1 MRILFYTGKGGVGKS
16 TMAAAAAWQLSQRY
30 RVLVVS
36 LDPAHNLGDV
46 FGVTLRGRRKRF
58 TDNLHLE
65 EVDLKKLA
73 RAYLKREVSVLS
85 ETYHYLQVLNLDS
98 YFSVLQYSPGIEE
111 YALLTSI
118 EKTIREDT
126 RFDYLIFDTPPTGL
140 TLRFLALPQVTIT
153 WIERLT
159 AIRRQILKKRFTI
172 QKIRGTADPQGKN
185 REVVLRYQEDE
196 DDILKRL
203 KALHANYVALN
214 GILQGRGCGIVLVFN
229 PDLLSLR
236 ESERLVDGLKELRLP
251 LRLLIQN
258 KVTSENRRTADRTS
272 RILQEKIASAVP
284 LQRVRLQTSLPED
297 AAAGLFALPEN
308 LTEHLIAME
317 SADV

>member
-16 TMAAAAAWQLSQRY
+16 TMAAAAAWQLSQRH

-58 TDNLHLE
+58 TENLHLE
-65 EVDLKKLA
+65 EVDLKKLT
-73 RAYLKREVSVLS
+73 RAYLKREVTVLS
-85 ETYHYLQVLNLDS
+85 ETYNYLQVLNLDS

-126 RFDYLIFDTPPTGL
+126 RFDYILFDTPPTGL

-153 WIERLT
+153 WIERLA
-159 AIRRQILKKRFTI
+159 AIRRQILKKRHTI
-172 QKIRGTADPQGKN
+172 QKIRGTADNEAKS
-185 REVVLRYQEDE
+185 REIVLNYREE
-196 DDILKRL
+196 DDEILKRL
-203 KALHANYVALN
+203 KSLHANYIALN
-214 GILQGRGCGIVLVFN
+214 RVLQGRGCGVVLVFN

-236 ESERLVDGLKELRLP
+236 ESERLLEGLKELKLP

-258 KVTSENRRTADRTS
+258 KVTDENRPTADRTS
-272 RILQEKIASAVP
+272 RILQEKVPPGIP
-284 LQRVRLQTSLPED
+284 LQRVELQKSMPEDASAGMYSLPED
-297 AAAGLFALPEN
+297 
-308 LTEHLIAME
+308 LTEHLTSME
-317 SADV
+317 GVDV

>member
-16 TMAAAAAWQLSQRY
+16 TMAAAAAWQLSQRH

-58 TDNLHLE
+58 TENLHIE
-65 EVDLKKLA
+65 EVDLKKLT
-73 RAYLKREVSVLS
+73 RAYLKREVTVLS
-85 ETYHYLQVLNLDS
+85 ETYNYLQVLNLDS

-126 RFDYLIFDTPPTGL
+126 RFDYILFDTPPTGL
-140 TLRFLALPQVTIT
+140 TLRFLALPQITIT
-153 WIERLT
+153 WIERLA
-159 AIRRQILKKRFTI
+159 AIRRQILKKRHTI
-172 QKIRGTADPQGKN
+172 QKIRGSAESGTDS
-185 REVVLRYQEDE
+185 REIVLNYREED

-203 KALHANYVALN
+203 KALHANYIALN
-214 GILQGRGCGIVLVFN
+214 RVLQGRECGVVLVFN

-236 ESERLVDGLKELRLP
+236 ESERLLDGLKELKLP

-258 KVTSENRRTADRTS
+258 KVTDENHPTADRTA
-272 RILQEKIASAVP
+272 RILREKAPSGVP
-284 LQRVRLQTSLPED
+284 LQRVEMRDSLTGEGTEALFTLPED
-297 AAAGLFALPEN
+297 
-308 LTEHLIAME
+308 LTRHLLSVE
-317 SADV
+317 GDDV